1 MYRAPHRYVK
11 HTPLWGVLYVL
22 RAVPVFGPFARQHVT
37 PLQPPVESRATVWAM
52 EALRT
57 DIASRVQ
64 LHRQRQKSGRAV
76 LTSVEVGEDFWTDTL
91 VHCGLLDPSETDD
104 RKAMSIALSKW
115 LAAVEAEE
123 ISK

>member
-1 MYRAPHRYVK
+1 
-11 HTPLWGVLYVL
+11 
-22 RAVPVFGPFARQHVT
+22 
-37 PLQPPVESRATVWAM
+37 M

-57 DIASRVQ
+57 DTASRVQ

-76 LTSVEVGEDFWTDTL
+76 LASVEVGEDFWTDTL
-91 VHCGLLDPSETDD
+91 VRCGLLDPNKADN

-115 LAAVEAEE
+115 LATVEADEE